1 MGKEISTRN
10 KTPSQLVRDQ
20 VLRHYRCEEKT
31 TSPKK
36 KRWPSRLVGTLATRL
51 DTNRMRIHRWLDD
64 PDRYPLSWSELQE
77 AAAEVGGS
85 LRALFSF
92 KH

>member
-1 MGKEISTRN
+1 MPQHLDLDDTEA
-10 KTPSQLVRDQ
+10 DA
-20 VLRHYRCEEKT
+20 
-31 TSPKK
+31 
-36 KRWPSRLVGTLATRL
+36 LATRL
-51 DTNRMRIHRWLDD
+51 THAIDG
-64 PDRYPLSWSELQE
+64 DRYPLSWSELQE